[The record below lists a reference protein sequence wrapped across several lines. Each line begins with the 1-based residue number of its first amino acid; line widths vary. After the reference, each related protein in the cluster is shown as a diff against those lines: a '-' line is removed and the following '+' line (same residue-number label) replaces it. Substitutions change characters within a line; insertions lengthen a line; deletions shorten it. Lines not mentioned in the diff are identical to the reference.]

1 MPIRRRVTASAGACA
16 ALLLLAAAPLRAQD
30 SVIVIDP
37 DAPFADSTPGGGLP
51 RSVIDE
57 VLRAWNDS
65 TAVRLIGQAEIP
77 AGNTVTGHVAVF
89 RGILRVAGT
98 IDGAVTVIN
107 GNAVLLPG
115 GRITGDVLVVG
126 GRLVIQEGGTHEGD
140 AREYWD
146 IAPVYRDR
154 DGLLALREPHQ
165 LTDLG
170 TAEASFNLGDVRA
183 TLHASTGGTY
193 NRIEGFPLSLG
204 PEFAWRPGP
213 SDRLRLDLTGIVRT
227 TTDQAGIRSDFGYRT
242 RLEWR
247 NLGEIGFGAGI
258 EAYSV
263 VTPFEEQN
271 LSLAESGWSSILLQR
286 DYHDYYDNQG
296 YGGFLSVEPAR
307 QFKVQLSLRRD
318 RERTVRAND
327 PWSLFRNTS
336 NWRSNPL
343 IDDGHFVTGGIDV
356 TLDTRDSRSL
366 PSRGWYVRA
375 RLETGSSDD
384 VAPAEL
390 PSEVRGTIPTDG
402 TYGYSLLS
410 LDARRNIRLS
420 PESRL
425 GLRLYGAGWIG
436 GDPLPVQR
444 RQSVGGF
451 DILPG
456 HDFRAVR
463 CAAEDDSDP
472 SNTSLCDR
480 MVAAQVEFRTRLS
493 LGWRYRLRE
502 GERPD
507 LDRIIGIESA
517 DLVVFA
523 NTGNAWLT
531 GEGPGRVPTNR
542 LPSLDLWKADLGV
555 GVDVGF
561 VAAYLAKSVT
571 NGEPIKFSVRLQ
583 RRF

>member
-1 MPIRRRVTASAGACA
+1 MQRGLLRWIGPCSALACLVVLPI
-16 ALLLLAAAPLRAQD
+16 RAQD

-37 DAPFADSTPGGGLP
+37 DAPFADSAPGGGLP
-51 RSVIDE
+51 RAVIEE

-77 AGNTVTGHVAVF
+77 AGTTVTGHVAVF
-89 RGILRVAGT
+89 RGILQVAGT
-98 IDGAVTVIN
+98 IDGPVTVIN
-107 GNAVLLPG
+107 GNAILLPG
-115 GRITGDVLVVG
+115 GRITGGVLVVG
-126 GRLVIQEGGTHEGD
+126 GRLVVQEGGVHEGD

-154 DGLLALREPHQ
+154 DGLLAVREPHNF
-165 LTDLG
+165 TDLG
-170 TAEASFNLGDVRA
+170 TAEASFDLGEVRA
-183 TLHASTGGTY
+183 TVHASTGGTY
-193 NRIEGFPLSLG
+193 NRVEGFPLALG

-227 TTDQAGIRSDFGYRT
+227 TTDQAGIRRDFGYRT
-242 RLEWR
+242 RLDWR

-258 EAYSV
+258 EAYSI
-263 VTPFEEQN
+263 VTAIEEQN
-271 LSLAESGWSSILLQR
+271 LSLAESGWSSVLLQR
-286 DYHDYYDNQG
+286 DYHDYYDNQA
-296 YGGFLSVEPAR
+296 YGGYLFIEPAR
-307 QFKVQLSLRRD
+307 QFKVQFSLRRD

-336 NWRSNPL
+336 TWRSNPL

-366 PSRGWYVRA
+366 PSRGWYARA
-375 RLETGSSDD
+375 RLEIGSSDD
-384 VAPAEL
+384 VAPTDL
-390 PSEVRGTIPTDG
+390 PAGVRDPIPTDG
-402 TYGYSLLS
+402 SYEYSMFS

-425 GLRLYGAGWIG
+425 GLRLYGAGWVG

-456 HDFRAVR
+456 HDFRAAR
-463 CAAEDDSDP
+463 CASAEDADP
-472 SNTSLCDR
+472 SNASLCDR
-480 MVAAQVEFRTRLS
+480 MAVAQVEFRTRLS

-531 GEGPGRVPTNR
+531 GDGPGRVPTNK

-561 VAAYLAKSVT
+561 IAAYLAKSVT

>member
-1 MPIRRRVTASAGACA
+1 VETWAVACA
-16 ALLLLAAAPLRAQD
+16 ALVLLTALPLHAQD

-37 DAPFADSTPGGGLP
+37 DAPFADSAPGGGLP
-51 RSVIDE
+51 RAVIDE

-65 TAVRLIGQAEIP
+65 TAIRLIGQAEIP
-77 AGNTVTGHVAVF
+77 AGTTVTGHVTVF

-98 IDGAVTVIN
+98 IDGPVTVIN
-107 GNAVLLPG
+107 GNAILLPG
-115 GRITGDVLVVG
+115 GRITGGVLVVG
-126 GRLVIQEGGTHEGD
+126 GRLVIQEGGVHEGD

-154 DGLLALREPHQ
+154 DGLLAVREPHDF
-165 LTDLG
+165 TDLG
-170 TAEASFNLGDVRA
+170 TAEASFNLGEVRA
-183 TLHASTGGTY
+183 TVHASTGGSY
-193 NRIEGFPLSLG
+193 NRVEGFPLALG

-242 RLEWR
+242 RLDWR

-258 EAYSV
+258 EAYSI
-263 VTPFEEQN
+263 VTAIEEQN

-296 YGGFLSVEPAR
+296 YGGYLFIEPAR
-307 QFKVQLSLRRD
+307 QFKVQFSLRRD

-336 NWRSNPL
+336 TWRSNPL

-366 PSRGWYVRA
+366 PSRGWYARA
-375 RLETGSSDD
+375 RLEIGSSDD
-384 VAPAEL
+384 VAPTDL
-390 PSEVRGTIPTDG
+390 PVGVRGPIPTDG
-402 TYGYSLLS
+402 SYEYSLFS

-425 GLRLYGAGWIG
+425 GLRLYGAGWVG

-463 CAAEDDSDP
+463 CASAEDSDP
-472 SNTSLCDR
+472 SNASLCDR
-480 MVAAQVEFRTRLS
+480 MAAAQVEFRTRLS

-531 GEGPGRVPTNR
+531 GDGPGRVPTNK

-561 VAAYLAKSVT
+561 IAAYLAKSVT

>member
-1 MPIRRRVTASAGACA
+1 MRLLAGACA
-16 ALLLLAAAPLRAQD
+16 VLVSSTVLPLHAQD

-51 RSVIDE
+51 RAVIDE
-57 VLRAWNDS
+57 VLQAWNDS
-65 TAVRLIGQAEIP
+65 TAVRLVGQAEIP
-77 AGNTVTGHVAVF
+77 AGNTVTGRLAVF

-98 IDGAVTVIN
+98 IDGPVTVIN
-107 GNAVLLPG
+107 GNLVLLPG
-115 GRITGDVLVVG
+115 GRISGDVLVVG
-126 GRLVIQEGGTHEGD
+126 GRLVIQEGATHDGA

-146 IAPVYRDR
+146 VAPVYRDR
-154 DGLLALREPHQ
+154 DGRLAVREPHN
-165 LTDLG
+165 LADLG
-170 TAEASFNLGDVRA
+170 TAEATFNLGEVRT

-193 NRIEGFPLSLG
+193 NRIEGFPLALG
-204 PEFAWRPGP
+204 PEFVWRPGAQ
-213 SDRLRLDLTGIVRT
+213 DRLRLDLTGIVRT
-227 TTDQAGIRSDFGYRT
+227 TTDNAGIRSDFGFRT
-242 RLEWR
+242 RLDWR
-247 NLGEIGFGAGI
+247 NLGEIGFGAGL

-263 VTPFEEQN
+263 VTPFEEQT

-296 YGGFLSVEPAR
+296 FGGYLFVEPAR
-307 QFKVQLSLRRD
+307 QFKAEVALRRD
-318 RERTVRAND
+318 HERSVRAND
-327 PWSLFRNTS
+327 PWSVFRNS
-336 NWRSNPL
+336 SSWRSNPL
-343 IDDGHFVTGGIDV
+343 IDDGHFVTGRLDV

-375 RLETGSSDD
+375 HLETGGSED
-384 VAPAEL
+384 VAPTDL
-390 PSEVRGTIPTDG
+390 PAGVRGGIPTDG
-402 TYGYSLLS
+402 SYEYSLVS
-410 LDARRNIRLS
+410 LDVRRNIRLS

-425 GLRLYGAGWIG
+425 GLRVFGSGWIG

-451 DILPG
+451 DLLPG

-463 CAAEDDSDP
+463 CSPDGDSDP
-472 SNTSLCDR
+472 SNASLCDR
-480 MVAAQVEFRTRLS
+480 MAAAQVEFRTRLS

-517 DLVVFA
+517 DLVLFA
-523 NTGNAWLT
+523 NTGNAWLA
-531 GEGPGRVPTNR
+531 GDGPGRVPSNK
-542 LPSLDLWKADLGV
+542 LPSLDLWKADLGI

-561 VAAYLAKSVT
+561 IAAYLAKSVT

>member
-1 MPIRRRVTASAGACA
+1 VETWAVACA
-16 ALLLLAAAPLRAQD
+16 ALVLLTALPLHAQD

-37 DAPFADSTPGGGLP
+37 DAPFADSAPGGGLP
-51 RSVIDE
+51 RAVIDE

-65 TAVRLIGQAEIP
+65 TAIRLIGQAEIP
-77 AGNTVTGHVAVF
+77 AGTTVTGHVTVF

-98 IDGAVTVIN
+98 IDGPVTVIN
-107 GNAVLLPG
+107 GNAILLPG
-115 GRITGDVLVVG
+115 GRITGGVLVVG
-126 GRLVIQEGGTHEGD
+126 GRLVVQEGGVHEGD

-154 DGLLALREPHQ
+154 DGLLAVREPHDF
-165 LTDLG
+165 TDLG
-170 TAEASFNLGDVRA
+170 TAEASFNLGEVRA
-183 TLHASTGGTY
+183 TVHASTGGSY
-193 NRIEGFPLSLG
+193 NRVEGFPLALG

-242 RLEWR
+242 RLDWR

-258 EAYSV
+258 EAYSI
-263 VTPFEEQN
+263 VTAIEEQN

-296 YGGFLSVEPAR
+296 YGGYLFIEPAR
-307 QFKVQLSLRRD
+307 QFKVQFSLRRD

-336 NWRSNPL
+336 TWRSNPL

-366 PSRGWYVRA
+366 PSRGWYARA
-375 RLETGSSDD
+375 RLEIGSSDD
-384 VAPAEL
+384 VAPTDL
-390 PSEVRGTIPTDG
+390 PVGVRGPIPTDG
-402 TYGYSLLS
+402 SYEYSLFS

-425 GLRLYGAGWIG
+425 GLRLYGAGWVG

-463 CAAEDDSDP
+463 CASAEDSDP
-472 SNTSLCDR
+472 SNASLCDR
-480 MVAAQVEFRTRLS
+480 MAAAQVEFRTRLS

-531 GEGPGRVPTNR
+531 GDGPGRVPTNK

-561 VAAYLAKSVT
+561 IAAYLAKSVT